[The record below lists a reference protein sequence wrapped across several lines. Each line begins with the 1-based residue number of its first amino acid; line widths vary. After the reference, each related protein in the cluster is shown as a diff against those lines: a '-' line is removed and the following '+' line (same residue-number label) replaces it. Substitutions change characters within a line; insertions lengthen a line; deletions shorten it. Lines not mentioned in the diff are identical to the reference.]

1 MYIKIRKQRINF
13 NNVLSYNPVIK
24 NKYDIEKRKHIE
36 ELQYLLNIDT
46 VGENE
51 DYGGFTF
58 IYDTEE
64 ELNRVIDKLDT
75 ILVKEII

>member
-1 MYIKIRKQRINF
+1 MYIKIKKQRINF
-13 NNVLSYNPVIK
+13 NNVLSYSPVIK
-24 NKYDIEKRKHIE
+24 NKYDMEKGEYTE
-36 ELQYLLNIDT
+36 ELQYFLIIDT

-64 ELNRVIDKLDT
+64 ELNIVIDKLDT
-75 ILVKEII
+75 ILVK

>member
-13 NNVLSYNPVIK
+13 KNVLSYNPVIK
-24 NKYDIEKRKHIE
+24 NKYNIEKAEYTE
-36 ELQYLLNIDT
+36 ELQYFLNIDT